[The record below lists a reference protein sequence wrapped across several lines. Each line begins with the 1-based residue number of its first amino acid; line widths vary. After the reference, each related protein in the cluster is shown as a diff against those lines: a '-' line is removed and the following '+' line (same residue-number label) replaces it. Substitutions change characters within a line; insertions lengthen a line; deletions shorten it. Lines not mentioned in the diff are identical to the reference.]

1 MALNKSQ
8 AEAVNFGNA
17 VATKAYEK
25 KAGLVDTFVRT
36 ETAEQKLAKSGKMQT
51 AQALEALASL
61 GGTAL
66 KGKAMQMEQK
76 AQRQQAA
83 LATTTAQ
90 AIEDLQEGRIQ
101 NLAESEDYADL
112 PVYLQVQ
119 LAQDVGKQEA
129 TKAFQQIQLDYDA
142 AGTLHTNDADYNA
155 LRNGQFTSPDA
166 EDGVSLH
173 RQMSRNNALESF
185 LGRLDVQNNKYKSA
199 ENLDRLGRAFG
210 NSINDVVLAGKG
222 SNLSGV
228 DIWQN
233 LVEYDRQMGGISG
246 LTNGQR
252 KKLMSERVM
261 ALAISTDDLTLLNPA
276 NIPDLF
282 QDPATLNK
290 FADTKQM
297 LEKKVKSDLA
307 ASLSLQ
313 TAERTA
319 RNNQVIDDAV
329 EGVLEKK
336 AQADGFESLDNYQK
350 EALINQRN
358 KDTVS
363 MKKSQ
368 ATVSVTRDLVRNA
381 FEAEEP
387 FLTDRLGTVIVNPI
401 TNKEVEMTTES
412 LTSYLSV
419 TPDINPTDAKLLMK
433 ELEGLSQQTGFNNSF
448 KPVEQ
453 TVRKI
458 VGEQL
463 KNKTVYAEGGQEELI
478 DLVEDFYREGYSAII
493 DSTNKKPTPRELR
506 SLALKAKMEARRLI
520 PEVLF
525 DGTIPEKGSGGAS
538 GVSLDGEL
546 IEGAVAGENDDAS
559 TTTTVPAA
567 ATKQFNL
574 ISQLAD
580 GEQKDAY
587 LKRLNE
593 QYGTSLTFGDTP
605 EETPVVEAAV
615 VDAPVVEATPLDDFE
630 MSELWNHLN
639 KKRQGTNSAERPAYI
654 SKADLKALTPEELQ
668 DVFGQDLLEIQAE
681 KDESQAVVEGGQNFA
696 ADTLD
701 FIKEYTPFIDNERE
715 ALEREEDE
723 LIESIYDENLSA
735 KERVQYKKT
744 LKLPERFY
752 RLNEETNAQEVYI
765 PE

>member
-129 TKAFQQIQLDYDA
+129 TKAFQQIQMDYDA

-155 LRNGQFTSPDA
+155 LRNGQFTSTDA

-185 LGRLDVQNNKYKSA
+185 LGKLDVQNNKYKSA

-233 LVEYDRQMGGISG
+233 LVEYDRQMGGTSG
-246 LTNGQR
+246 LSNGQR
-252 KKLMSERVM
+252 KKLMSARVM
-261 ALAISTDDLTLLNPA
+261 ALALSTDDLTLLNPA

-297 LEKKVKSDLA
+297 LENKVKSDNA
-307 ASLSLQ
+307 AYYTQQNL
-313 TAERTA
+313 ERTA
-319 RNNQVIDDAV
+319 RNNQIVDDAV
-329 EGVLEKK
+329 NGVLEEM
-336 AQADGFESLDNYQK
+336 AQKNGFESLDNYQK

-358 KDTVS
+358 KDIVS

-401 TNKEVEMTTES
+401 TKKEVEMTTES

-419 TPDINPTDAKLLMK
+419 TPNINPTDAKLLMK

-525 DGTIPEKGSGGAS
+525 DGTISPEGSGGNA
-538 GVSLDGEL
+538 GVDLDGKPTG
-546 IEGAVAGENDDAS
+546 GAVEDKTDDPS
-559 TTTTVPAA
+559 TTTTTVPAA
-567 ATKQFNL
+567 ATNQFNL

-615 VDAPVVEATPLDDFE
+615 VEATPLDDFE
-630 MSELWNHLN
+630 MGELWNYLN
-639 KKRQGTNSAERPAYI
+639 KQRQGTNRAERPAYI

>member
-101 NLAESEDYADL
+101 SLTESEDYADL
-112 PVYLQVQ
+112 PVYLQIQ

-155 LRNGQFTSPDA
+155 LRNGQFTSTDA
-166 EDGVSLH
+166 EDGISLH
-173 RQMSRNNALESF
+173 RQMARNNALEGF
-185 LGRLDVQNNKYKSA
+185 LGKLDVQNNKYKSA
-199 ENLDRLGRAFG
+199 ENLDKLGRAFG
-210 NSINDVVLAGKG
+210 NSINDMIYANPETSGADIW
-222 SNLSGV
+222 SNLVALDG
-228 DIWQN
+228 
-233 LVEYDRQMGGISG
+233 LLAETSG

-252 KKLMSERVM
+252 KKIISERVM
-261 ALAISTDDLTLLNPA
+261 AIAIATDNDELLDPA
-276 NIPDLF
+276 NTPDLF
-282 QDPATLNK
+282 QDPATVNK
-290 FADTKQM
+290 FEDLKQTIA
-297 LEKKVKSDLA
+297 KKKKSDLITENQLISA
-307 ASLSLQ
+307 K
-313 TAERTA
+313 RTNA
-319 RNNQVIDDAV
+319 IYKAQEDAHK
-329 EGVLEKK
+329 GVLDTKVN
-336 AQADGFESLDNYQK
+336 DVGFDKLSMFEQ
-350 EALINQRN
+350 EAYLTHRN
-358 KDTVS
+358 K
-363 MKKSQ
+363 
-368 ATVSVTRDLVRNA
+368 ATVDSKVSAANYNNTKELIELSAIADS
-381 FEAEEP
+381 E
-387 FLTDRLGTVIVNPI
+387 FLTDKNGNVINDIAGDPVKMNP
-401 TNKEVEMTTES
+401 ES
-412 LTSYLSV
+412 LTAYLQ
-419 TPDINPTDAKLLMK
+419 TKGDINSNATTTLMG
-433 ELEGLSQQTGFNNSF
+433 ELDTIMQLSGLEEMF
-448 KPVEQ
+448 KPVGKEITDLISGQLELGSIFPDKTQ
-453 TVRKI
+453 TKIIRKARSFYRKELSEMMTANEGKPLSFGQKEDLQI
-458 VGEQL
+458 SATE
-463 KNKTVYAEGGQEELI
+463 YAEKLI
-478 DLVEDFYREGYSAII
+478 TDF
-493 DSTNKKPTPRELR
+493 D
-506 SLALKAKMEARRLI
+506 
-520 PEVLF
+520 F
-525 DGTIPEKGSGGAS
+525 KGDPKDKGAG

-546 IEGAVAGENDDAS
+546 IEGAAAGENDDAS

-567 ATKQFNL
+567 ATNQFNL

-605 EETPVVEAAV
+605 EETPEAGT
-615 VDAPVVEATPLDDFE
+615 PVVEATPLDDFE
-630 MSELWNHLN
+630 MGELWNYLN
-639 KKRQGTNSAERPAYI
+639 KQRQGTNAAERPAYI

-681 KDESQAVVEGGQNFA
+681 KDERQAAVEGGQNFA

-701 FIKEYTPFIDNERE
+701 FIKEYTPFIDSERE
-715 ALEREEDE
+715 ALERVEDE
-723 LIESIYDENLSA
+723 LIESIYDEKLSA

-744 LKLPERFY
+744 KKLPERFY